1 MAKQAATSH
10 SNDARHVTVLG
21 QGRGYFEGKGHYRM
35 LYDFL
40 DKHLKQDRIWHR
52 IVLLISE
59 WRMSSSC

>member
-1 MAKQAATSH
+1 MAKQAAASH

-40 DKHLKQDRIWHR
+40 DEHLKQD
-52 IVLLISE
+52 
-59 WRMSSSC
+59 